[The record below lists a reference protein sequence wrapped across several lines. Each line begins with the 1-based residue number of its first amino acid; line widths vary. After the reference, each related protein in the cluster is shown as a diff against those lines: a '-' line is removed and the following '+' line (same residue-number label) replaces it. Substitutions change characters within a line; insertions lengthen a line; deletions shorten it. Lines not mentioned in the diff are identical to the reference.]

1 MSYSQENMQLKE
13 GGFDMQRQIIK
24 ESVFGLYH
32 QDGNELKFLGEH
44 RVPGRKSTL
53 TKADMKQLKKTI
65 KDLNK
70 IVFDRYE
77 TEMRYMS
84 EEDFIK
90 YSTTVA
96 PNKEN

>member
-1 MSYSQENMQLKE
+1 
-13 GGFDMQRQIIK
+13 MQRQIIK

-32 QDGNELKFLGEH
+32 QDGSELKFLGEH
-44 RVPGRKSTL
+44 RIAGRKPAL
-53 TKADMKQLKKTI
+53 TKVETKELKDKVEG
-65 KDLNK
+65 LNK

-90 YSTTVA
+90 YSSTIM
-96 PNKEN
+96 PNKED